1 MEKVWTHGPL
11 LRYVQLSGRFK
22 DDKDF
27 VYAPEF
33 LQAVNALHDFCEAID
48 MAACA
53 AAICH
58 WRQGPRARRF

>member
-1 MEKVWTHGPL
+1 MEKIWTHGPL
-11 LRYVQLSGRFK
+11 LRYVQLSGTFE

-27 VYAPEF
+27 VYAPDP
-33 LQAVNALHDFCEAID
+33 LQAVKALHESCEAID

-58 WRQGPRARRF
+58 WHQGHRARRF